1 MEILV
6 IAHLKDI
13 VFVEV
18 QKWFRYAIRAQNLWG
33 KAGIKKIFTYLGF
46 KNGKLVSV
54 LQSVNADVK
63 EATDWNYCVSEPQEV
78 EKQIEKWKKEN
89 LEKE

>member
-1 MEILV
+1 MLFAPKIC
-6 IAHLKDI
+6 
-13 VFVEV
+13 
-18 QKWFRYAIRAQNLWG
+18 WG
-33 KAGIKKIFTYLGF
+33 EAGIRKIFTYFGF

-63 EATDWNYCVSEPQEV
+63 EATDWNYCVREPQEV
-78 EKQIEKWKKEN
+78 EKQIENWKKEN